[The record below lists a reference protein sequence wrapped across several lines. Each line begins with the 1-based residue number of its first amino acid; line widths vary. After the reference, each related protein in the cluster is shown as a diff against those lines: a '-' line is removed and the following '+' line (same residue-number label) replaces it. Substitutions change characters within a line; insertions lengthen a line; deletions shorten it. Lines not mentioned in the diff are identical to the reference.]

1 MRPLSSVDYDTARR
15 TKISLILKL
24 IVALML
30 IVYFGYHLV
39 TGQRGLIAWQD
50 VSQRLDASQDRL
62 SALQE
67 QQQNLEKR
75 AKLLRGDN
83 LDLDMAE
90 EQARRTLG
98 YTEPG
103 EKVILLPQE
112 PPAANIRSKSAE

>member
-1 MRPLSSVDYDTARR
+1 MRPLNDLSNDTARR
-15 TKISLILKL
+15 TTISLFLKL
-24 IVALML
+24 IVAVML
-30 IVYFGYHLV
+30 IGYFSYHLV

-50 VSQRLDASQDRL
+50 VSQRLDENKARL
-62 SALQE
+62 AALQS
-67 QQQNLEKR
+67 QQENLEKR
-75 AKLLRGDN
+75 ARLLRGDN

-112 PPAANIRSKSAE
+112 PAANAPSKSSE